1 MEKYVF
7 EAVGKSV
14 YGETTFVKIFDSF
27 EAVDKYC
34 DETDYQWE
42 SYFYRPL

>member
-1 MEKYVF
+1 MGKYVF